1 MVVELQFSK
10 LRGYSAAAGISPDSN
25 VQCYAEKTP
34 FYGPYRISATT
45 IQVISHLESESGFA
59 LFLVVSLYTTM
70 TVWRI
75 KIRVVYNESA
85 LADIYSLFE

>member
-1 MVVELQFSK
+1 MVLQFSK

-45 IQVISHLESESGFA
+45 IQVISHLESESGLA
-59 LFLVVSLYTTM
+59 FLVEVVVSLYTTM